1 MLSLS
6 FCSPLLSL
14 IKWGETALC
23 FTFMCF
29 NFVSKFPHNAPSEF
43 QMINE
48 NLALSEVIPLKV
60 HTKEIKTKTYSI

>member
-1 MLSLS
+1 MSQWFLFLSLA
-6 FCSPLLSL
+6 L
-14 IKWGETALC
+14 IKWGKTALC

-29 NFVSKFPHNAPSEF
+29 NFVSNFPTTHPSEF

-60 HTKEIKTKTYSI
+60 HIMEIKTKTYSM